1 MEIYDTSNSDELL
14 SRARDVIPG
23 GIFGHYGTSTNRP
36 GPKWFSRSEG
46 AYFWDIDDNQYID
59 YMCAYGPMIL
69 GYNHPIIDE
78 AAREQYEKG
87 NTVSLASPIMVEL
100 AELIVETVDAADW
113 ALFGKNGNDSTS
125 LAVRIARA
133 ATSRTKIV
141 KIEEGY
147 HGVAPWMMASMATEE
162 REIKGI
168 TKEDGAHLFQIPWN
182 DADAFERLIK
192 ENPDEIA
199 CFISSPYDHPAGREN
214 ALPAEGYWSKIE
226 QLCKQHGI
234 LLIVDDVRS
243 GFRINLAG
251 SNVSYGFTPD
261 MVCFGKAIA
270 NGYPLSALVG
280 HESLKKVASQVFY
293 TGSHFFQ
300 AAPMAAAKATLIEMK
315 KADAATRMTDFGN
328 KLNEGLVN
336 IASQHGYELSAT
348 GIPAMPYY
356 RLKNVSF
363 ETHSKWIDECVT
375 RGVYLLNYHNHFI
388 STAHDEGDLNRTFD
402 IVNEAFKAMG
412 DAAQYQVA

>member
-1 MEIYDTSNSDELL
+1 MDVFDTQKSEDLL
-14 SRARDVIPG
+14 TRAREVIPG

-69 GYNHPIIDE
+69 GYNHPLIDE
-78 AAREQYEKG
+78 AARAQYDKG
-87 NTVSLASPIMVEL
+87 NTVSLASPVMVEL
-100 AELIVETVDAADW
+100 AELIVETVDAAEW
-113 ALFGKNGNDSTS
+113 ALFGKNGGDSTS
-125 LAVRIARA
+125 LAVRVARA
-133 ATSRTKIV
+133 ATNRKKIV
-141 KIEEGY
+141 KIQEGY
-147 HGVAPWMMASMATEE
+147 HGVAPWMMASMATPE
-162 REIKGI
+162 RDVKGI
-168 TKEDGAHLFQIPWN
+168 THEDGADMHQIPWN
-182 DADAFERLIK
+182 DTQAFEQLIS
-192 ENPDEIA
+192 EHPNQIA
-199 CFISSPYDHPAGREN
+199 CFISSPYNHPAGSEN
-214 ALPAEGYWSKIE
+214 SLPADGYWSKIE
-226 QLCKQHGI
+226 SLCRQNGI

-280 HESLKKVASQVFY
+280 HESLKKTASQVFY

-300 AAPMAAAKATLIEMK
+300 AAPMAAAKATLLEMQK
-315 KADAATRMTDFGN
+315 VDAANQMTQFGM
-328 KLNEGLVN
+328 KLNDGLVN

-356 RLKNVSF
+356 RLSGVAF
-363 ETHSKWIDECVT
+363 ETHAKWIDECVT

-388 STAHDEGDLNRTFD
+388 STAHDEEDLSRTFD

-412 DAAQYQVA
+412 DPAQYQVA